1 MTRTSPIWVQE
12 CVVIY
17 LRIPLLAGLVSGAIF
32 MGIGASLDSA
42 FANSQA
48 SVDIVANQIAD
59 SIIGGDSSGLQYA
72 LSDFF
77 ELFLGD

>member
-1 MTRTSPIWVQE
+1 MTQE
-12 CVVIY
+12 RWPNHDTYI
-17 LRIPLLAGLVSGAIF
+17 AH
-32 MGIGASLDSA
+32 MGTRVCGHLSAHSRIGASLDSA

>member
-1 MTRTSPIWVQE
+1 
-12 CVVIY
+12 
-17 LRIPLLAGLVSGAIF
+17 